1 VVQAPL
7 IIAHRTAPAFAPEN
21 SLEGMRIAFEQG
33 ADGVEIDLRMTLD
46 QRTYLMH
53 DNSMARTTG
62 WALPLELTP
71 SFWARTRRLQS
82 GHEAVPSLKQALDAL
97 PQDRLVAVD
106 VKTPWAILPL
116 AAAVRKRRIAGRTLV
131 WCSSALVVQ
140 YAVRRNLGWEVAHY
154 KDFEDSR
161 NNRAFIETAR
171 RIGAQAVSLDWRA
184 IDTELVAFA
193 HERGLSVYSWHKDY
207 ELAESKLTAGLDGII
222 TDYPARAREAV
233 TEALGTR

>member
-1 VVQAPL
+1 
-7 IIAHRTAPAFAPEN
+7 
-21 SLEGMRIAFEQG
+21 
-33 ADGVEIDLRMTLD
+33 
-46 QRTYLMH
+46 MH

-97 PQDRLVAVD
+97 PEDRLVAVD

-154 KDFEDSR
+154 KDFEDSL

-171 RIGAQAVSLDWRA
+171 LIGAQAVSLDWRA

-207 ELAESKLTAGLDGII
+207 ELAATKLTAGLDGII
-222 TDYPARAREAV
+222 TDYPARTREAV
-233 TEALGTR
+233 TAALGTR

>member
-1 VVQAPL
+1 VQPPL

-46 QRTYLMH
+46 QRPYLMH

-62 WALPLELTP
+62 WPLPIELTP
-71 SFWARTRRLQS
+71 AFWARRRSVEHTAQ
-82 GHEAVPSLKQALDAL
+82 AVPSLKQALDAL
-97 PQDRLVAVD
+97 PGDRLIAVD

-116 AAAVRKRRIAGRTLV
+116 ASAVRKRRIAGRTLV

-140 YAVRRNLGWEVAHY
+140 YAVLRNLGWEIAHY

-161 NNRAFIETAR
+161 SNRVFVENAE

-184 IDTELVAFA
+184 IDGELVAFA
-193 HERGLSVYSWHKDY
+193 HERSLSVYSWHKDY
-207 ELAESKLTAGLDGII
+207 ELAATKLTAGLDGII
-222 TDYPARAREAV
+222 TDYPARTREAV
-233 TEALGTR
+233 TAALGTR